1 MQRDYFLTLAFLFLK
16 IIESESAGTYRIFFV
31 VRPSDID
38 YIPNEVWIPA
48 RVSKVIRSDC
58 LDHVVFFMAG
68 AVITRLKTAPAFKS

>member
-16 IIESESAGTYRIFFV
+16 VEGESAGIWMLFFI

-48 RVSKVIRSDC
+48 RVSKVVRP
-58 LDHVVFFMAG
+58 DHVVLFMAG
-68 AVITRLKTAPAFKS
+68 AHYYNRKVQG